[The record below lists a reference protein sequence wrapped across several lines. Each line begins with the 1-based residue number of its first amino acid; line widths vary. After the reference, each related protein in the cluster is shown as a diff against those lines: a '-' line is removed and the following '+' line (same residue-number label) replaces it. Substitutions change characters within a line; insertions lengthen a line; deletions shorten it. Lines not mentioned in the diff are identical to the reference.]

1 MSPTADDPQGKPSSD
16 DPRLRIY
23 ELRRLIHDAERLKV
37 GSVAFGEA
45 VKRISTADPKDVQQ
59 IAGSQIELLNAYYTA
74 ALEQSKRS
82 FVWALVG
89 AAVGL
94 GLFAV
99 AVALSLWNGIEVAV
113 IPLISG
119 AIVEVISGGL
129 FYLYG
134 KTSSQL
140 SVFHTRL
147 DVLQRYLL
155 ANSICESLSEAER
168 DKARSALIAEISRG
182 QPTT

>member
-1 MSPTADDPQGKPSSD
+1 M
-16 DPRLRIY
+16 PRRHRSAP
-23 ELRRLIHDAERLKV
+23 RRRRAV
-37 GSVAFGEA
+37 GIFSAA
-45 VKRISTADPKDVQQ
+45 LQRISKADPKDVQQ
-59 IAGSQIELLNAYYTA
+59 IAASQIELLNAYYTA

-82 FVWALVG
+82 FFWALVG

-94 GLFAV
+94 GLFSVAV
-99 AVALSLWNGIEVAV
+99 AVSLLGRIGVAV

-134 KTSSQL
+134 KTSAQL
-140 SVFHTRL
+140 SAFHTRL

-155 ANSICESLSEAER
+155 ANSMCESLSEAER
-168 DKARSALIAEISRG
+168 DKARAALIGEISRG
-182 QPTT
+182 QPPTT